1 MATSTRS
8 EPAARQAPPDPGVEG
23 NERLTGITG
32 ALLLL
37 PLAVEGVTILRIGQL
52 ISLHMF
58 LGLVLLAP
66 IGLKLASTGYR
77 FAGYYTGRAA
87 YRQKGPPPMSLRILA
102 IGVVPSTIAMMVSGV
117 ALMLVGPAD
126 RNPLLLI
133 HKVSFIAWV
142 ALTAG
147 HVLAHLQGSY
157 ASLQAEYR
165 PRRRPGVRIA
175 GTARRAILIL
185 TVVLA
190 GVILAL
196 VAIPEFAAWHHVIG
210 HHHRG

>member
-1 MATSTRS
+1 MATSATTK
-8 EPAARQAPPDPGVEG
+8 PAVPPVPPDPGVEG

-37 PLAVEGVTILRIGQL
+37 PLAVEGFTILRIGQL

-77 FAGYYTGRAA
+77 FAGYYSGRAA
-87 YRQKGPPPMSLRILA
+87 YRRKGPPPMPLRILA
-102 IGVVPSTIAMMVSGV
+102 LGVVPSTIAMMASGV

-126 RNPLLLI
+126 RDPLLLI
-133 HKVSFIAWV
+133 HKVSFIVWV
-142 ALTAG
+142 ALTAF
-147 HVLAHLQGSY
+147 HVVAHLRGSY
-157 ASLQAEYR
+157 ASVEAEYR
-165 PRRRPGVRIA
+165 PRRRREVKIA

-185 TVVLA
+185 TAVLA
-190 GVILAL
+190 GVIVAL

>member
-1 MATSTRS
+1 M
-8 EPAARQAPPDPGVEG
+8 G

-77 FAGYYTGRAA
+77 FAGYYLGRTP
-87 YRQKGPPPMSLRILA
+87 YRRKGPPPMPMRILA
-102 IGVVPSTIAMMVSGV
+102 IGVVPSTIVMLVSGV

-126 RNPLLLI
+126 RDPLLLI
-133 HKVSFIAWV
+133 HKVSFIVWV

-147 HVLAHLQGSY
+147 HVLAHLRGSY

-165 PRRRPGVRIA
+165 PPRRPGVRIA
-175 GTARRAILIL
+175 GTASRAILIL

-190 GVILAL
+190 GVIVAL

-210 HHHRG
+210 DHHRDSAASAYSADDVRS

>member
-1 MATSTRS
+1 MATSTTS
-8 EPAARQAPPDPGVEG
+8 EPAARAAPADPGVEG

-37 PLAVEGVTILRIGQL
+37 PLAVEGVTILRIRQL

-66 IGLKLASTGYR
+66 IGLKLGSTGYR
-77 FAGYYTGRAA
+77 FARYYTGRKA
-87 YRQKGPPPMSLRILA
+87 YRRKGPPAMSQRILA
-102 IGVVPSTIAMMVSGV
+102 IGVVPSTIAMMASGV

-126 RNPLLLI
+126 RDPLLLI
-133 HKVSFIAWV
+133 HKASFIIWV
-142 ALTAG
+142 ALTAA
-147 HVLAHLQGSY
+147 HVLAHLQGSF
-157 ASLQAEYR
+157 ASIQAEYR
-165 PRRRPGVRIA
+165 PGRHRDVRIA

-190 GVILAL
+190 GVIVAL
-196 VAIPEFAAWHHVIG
+196 VAIPDFAAWHHVIG

>member
-1 MATSTRS
+1 MATSTTS
-8 EPAARQAPPDPGVEG
+8 EPTARAAPQDPGVEG
-23 NERLTGITG
+23 NERLTGLTG

-66 IGLKLASTGYR
+66 IGLKFASTGYR
-77 FAGYYTGRAA
+77 FAGYYSGRKA
-87 YRQKGPPPMSLRILA
+87 YRRKGPPPMPLRILA
-102 IGVVPSTIAMMVSGV
+102 IGVVPSTIAMMASGV

-133 HKVSFIAWV
+133 HKASFIVWV
-142 ALTAG
+142 ALTAA

-157 ASLQAEYR
+157 ASIQAEYR
-165 PRRRPGVRIA
+165 PGRHRDVQIP
-175 GTARRAILIL
+175 GTAKRAILIL

-190 GVILAL
+190 GVIVAL
-196 VAIPEFAAWHHVIG
+196 LAIPDFAAWHHIIG
-210 HHHRG
+210 HDHRG

>member
-1 MATSTRS
+1 MATSTTS
-8 EPAARQAPPDPGVEG
+8 EPTAPQASPDPGVEG

-37 PLAVEGVTILRIGQL
+37 PLAVEGITILRIGQL

-66 IGLKLASTGYR
+66 IGLKLVSTGYR
-77 FAGYYTGRAA
+77 FAGYYTGRTA
-87 YRQKGPPPMSLRILA
+87 YRRKGPPAMPLRILA
-102 IGVVPSTIAMMVSGV
+102 IGVVPSTIAMMASGV

-126 RNPLLLI
+126 RDPLLLI
-133 HKVSFIAWV
+133 HKVSFIVWV
-142 ALTAG
+142 ALTSV
-147 HVLAHLQGSY
+147 HVLAHLRGSY
-157 ASLQAEYR
+157 ASIESEYR
-165 PRRRPGVRIA
+165 PRHRNDVRIA
-175 GTARRAILIL
+175 GTGKRAILML

-190 GVILAL
+190 GVIVAL
-196 VAIPEFAAWHHVIG
+196 LAIPEFAAWQHGIG

>member
-1 MATSTRS
+1 MATSTTS
-8 EPAARQAPPDPGVEG
+8 QPAPQQATPDPGVEG

-32 ALLLL
+32 ALLLV
-37 PLAVEGVTILRIGQL
+37 PLAVEGITILRIGQL

-77 FAGYYTGRAA
+77 FLGYYTGRTA
-87 YRQKGPPPMSLRILA
+87 YRRKGPPPMPLRILGV
-102 IGVVPSTIAMMVSGV
+102 GVVPSTIVMMASGV
-117 ALMLVGPAD
+117 ALMLVGPGSRD
-126 RNPLLLI
+126 PLLLI
-133 HKVSFIAWV
+133 HKVSFIVWI
-142 ALTAG
+142 ALTSV
-147 HVLAHLQGSY
+147 HVLAHLGGSY
-157 ASLQAEYR
+157 SAIEAEYR
-165 PRRRPGVRIA
+165 PGYRNEVRIA
-175 GTARRAILIL
+175 GATKRAVLIL

-196 VAIPEFAAWHHVIG
+196 VAIPEFGAWQHGIG